1 MQILSL
7 LKIIPL
13 KLWIVG
19 AVVIFLGLSA
29 YQTFIGDRKI
39 TNIETV
45 SPQPLASYESPS
57 MEPQDQT
64 SS

>member
-45 SPQPLASYESPS
+45 SPQPQARSK
-57 MEPQDQT
+57 MC
-64 SS
+64 